1 MLPGRTVERWWP
13 ELVTEWD
20 ALSLSSEGPIWGNL
34 KRISDFP
41 FSMTAYFLKNIRK
54 RRRFWFSVNNSVNE
68 AVRVAFLMY
77 NNPNL
82 FCFVLPP

>member
-54 RRRFWFSVNNSVNE
+54 RRRFRFSVNNSVNE
-68 AVRVAFLMY
+68 AVRVAFLY
-77 NNPNL
+77 ST
-82 FCFVLPP
+82 VVY